1 MLDTCAFNWHQLRAP
16 PPSPRSSRFNC
27 PGVIR
32 TKAPMLRFQ
41 THTEILLEAVRGR
54 QWPPGS
60 RQRTASD
67 GNSHPATVNGRH
79 RTVTAARPPPGGPL
93 PGRWMRPSVV
103 CYRIIFLSYPLWLR
117 LKEPILS
124 TDSGIIPNLKFLR
137 IQEDSLR
144 FLGFSA
150 SRLVTIL

>member
-16 PPSPRSSRFNC
+16 PHPPALLVLIAQASYEQKPRCFVSKLTRRFCWRPS
-27 PGVIR
+27 
-32 TKAPMLRFQ
+32 
-41 THTEILLEAVRGR
+41 E
-54 QWPPGS
+54 
-60 RQRTASD
+60 D
-67 GNSHPATVNGRH
+67 GNGHPVAVNGRH